1 MIIFYCCMKVV
12 SVNVG
17 LPQKI
22 RFNNQ
27 VVTTSIF
34 KTPVHE
40 KIKLSKLNLQGDA
53 QSDLSVHGGVDKAVY
68 SYPAE
73 HYDYWRKVYPEIE
86 MDFGMFGENLTTQ
99 GLDEGSVNIGDIYT
113 IGSSQL
119 VVTQPRMPCYKLG
132 IRFGKMDVIEKFLNS
147 LRSGIYFRVVKEGE
161 LKEGDEIKLLSRD
174 NNNVSINDIVKLYKK
189 KKYNH
194 SELKLLERTLELR
207 FLPENWK
214 RHFEQKIYEAKKT
227 KSQNKL

>member
-1 MIIFYCCMKVV
+1 MKVV

-17 LPQKI
+17 LPQRV

-34 KTPVHE
+34 KHPVHE
-40 KIKLSKLNLQGDA
+40 KVKLSKLNLEGDA

-68 SYPAE
+68 SYPVE

-86 MDFGMFGENLTTQ
+86 MHFGMFGENLTTQ
-99 GLDEGSVNIGDIYT
+99 GLHEDSVNIGDTYT
-113 IGSSQL
+113 IGSSGL

-147 LRSGIYFRVVKEGE
+147 FRSGVYFRVIKEGE
-161 LKEGDEIKLLSRD
+161 LKEGDEIRLLSRD
-174 NNNVSINDIVKLYKK
+174 NNNVSIKSIIQLYKK
-189 KKYNH
+189 KNYNN
-194 SELKLLERTLELR
+194 SELQLLKKTLELK

-214 RHFEQKIYEAKKT
+214 RHFEQEIHKAKT
-227 KSQNKL
+227 KYQNK